1 MAARRN
7 AQKVDRLD
15 VSKLVDVKADV
26 EAGRGDHAGLHN
38 EEREAIAALNAAV
51 ADLAREVADLDAAVA
66 DAARE
71 VAALKAAQSKSD

>member
-51 ADLAREVADLDAAVA
+51 ADLAREVA
-66 DAARE
+66 
-71 VAALKAAQSKSD
+71 ALKSAQSKSD

>member
-1 MAARRN
+1 MTDNSHPDDARLI
-7 AQKVDRLD
+7 AHLEGRLP
-15 VSKLVDVKADV
+15 V
-26 EAGRGDHAGLHN
+26 

>member
-51 ADLAREVADLDAAVA
+51 ADLAREVA
-66 DAARE
+66 
-71 VAALKAAQSKSD
+71 ALKAAQSEQG

>member
-38 EEREAIAALNAAV
+38 EEREAIAALNTAV
-51 ADLAREVADLDAAVA
+51 ADLAREVA
-66 DAARE
+66 
-71 VAALKAAQSKSD
+71 ALKSAQSKSD